1 MPDYNWWWLSIF
13 SLMLSLSLCHYSSFT
28 HTLSLSFESG
38 FLARI
43 PLLSSI
49 DASQMRTTDQKIT
62 MRTFTFHFW
71 MHSHSLFPCIFG
83 IAAVWLATTSKIRVE
98 LNKCLQFVQYTNI
111 ERMKTKQQQ
120 KLWWRA
126 RKSRIARQ
134 IKAPNCLRLSSLEPT
149 YRLHSTVC

>member
-13 SLMLSLSLCHYSSFT
+13 SLMLSLSLSLFLLHP
-28 HTLSLSFESG
+28 HSLSVLWKW
-38 FLARI
+38 FLAKI